1 MWHETSVAAPWSA
14 GSARGSRRVQRG
26 GGLATSSIL
35 VQGSRVARPTPT
47 VRRLALLCAALAGV
61 VLCAPRLELGYF
73 WDDYIFLTAA
83 HADPATF
90 LLPNATTIFYRPIS
104 MGLTF
109 LLLDRMGPWG
119 SIGGHVL
126 NLALAVAAILLVGS
140 LARRVAGFRAGL
152 VAAFAYA
159 GLFAVPSLVAWT
171 TASQDLLAIVF
182 MLLALN
188 ARDAGKLLPAMLA
201 AACALYSKE
210 TALALLPALILWP
223 WPLRRPDRLVP
234 AAVLGVVLVA
244 IWGATHPAGHALLAG
259 GFRSETTGYVHVQD
273 SSLWLSHLASYVLA
287 LAHVPWFGVATE
299 WPQELVGNVA
309 VAVTLVI
316 AGVWLGRSATPR
328 PDRGIV
334 AWRAAVLSSLLI
346 FPPLVMNVVLVGHW
360 TPYYLGLP
368 GVGFAVLLGM
378 LLWSAPLWLAAGVLA
393 LYFVGGVWLR
403 GIHSDAT
410 VRFTERDMVEASNA
424 HRMVEE
430 GFLRARPTLESGA
443 QVYLSIAGTGRLG
456 MTQTLLQG
464 QALRVWYGDHTI
476 QTRTPWE
483 LEDDAKPAHL
493 FYVGSTLEVVEID
506 LRTLEPRGGV
516 PLRDFQQYTGAI
528 RSYAFG
534 LARSGHAD
542 VAAQIL
548 LSLPAPSPLIRSYN
562 ERLAATALLS
572 ADRES
577 EAAALLDRSAPID
590 SSVASA
596 MAAELLLEPKR
607 SYRDADVLRAFQI
620 HGDPDTVYR
629 RYSAWFRQHGYEEQA
644 AAFESKLEAARSS
657 RDR

>member
-1 MWHETSVAAPWSA
+1 M
-14 GSARGSRRVQRG
+14 
-26 GGLATSSIL
+26 
-35 VQGSRVARPTPT
+35 ARPTPT
-47 VRRLALLCAALAGV
+47 ARRLALLCAALAGI

-83 HADPATF
+83 RTEPTTF
-90 LLPNATTIFYRPIS
+90 LLPNETTIFYRPIS

-109 LLLDRMGPWG
+109 LFLDRLGPWG
-119 SIGGHVL
+119 SVAGHVL
-126 NLALAVAAILLVGS
+126 NLVLVVSAILLVGN
-140 LARRVAGFRAGL
+140 LVRRVAGFRAGL

-210 TALALLPALILWP
+210 TALALLPALVLWP
-223 WPLRRPDRLVP
+223 WPVRRPDRLVP
-234 AAVLGVVLVA
+234 AVVLGFVLVA
-244 IWGATHPAGHALLAG
+244 TWGATHPAAHALLAG
-259 GFRSETTGYVHVQD
+259 GFQSGTTGYVHVQE
-273 SSLWLSHLASYVLA
+273 SSRWLSHLTSYLLA
-287 LAHVPWFGVATE
+287 LSHIPAGFAVE
-299 WPQELVGNVA
+299 WPQELTGNAAVA
-309 VAVTLVI
+309 VALVI
-316 AGVWLGRSATPR
+316 AGVWLGRSATTRSDPEV
-328 PDRGIV
+328 V
-334 AWRAAVLSSLLI
+334 AWRAAVLASLLI
-346 FPPLVMNVVLVGHW
+346 LPPLVMNVALVGHW

-368 GVGFAVLLGM
+368 GAGFAVLLGT
-378 LLWSAPLWLAAGVLA
+378 LLWRAPVRLTVGILA
-393 LYFVGGVWLR
+393 LYVVSGVWLR

-410 VRFTERDMVEASNA
+410 VRFTERDMVEANDA
-424 HRMVEE
+424 HRTVED
-430 GFLRARPTLESGA
+430 GFRRARPTLEPGA
-443 QVYLSIAGTGRLG
+443 TVYVSIGGTGKLG

-464 QALRVWYGDHTI
+464 QALRVWYGDPTL

-483 LEDDAKPAHL
+483 LEDTPAPAHL
-493 FYVGSTLEVVEID
+493 FYVGSSLEVVEID
-506 LRTLEPRGGV
+506 RQTLEPMGGA
-516 PLRDFQQYTGAI
+516 PPKDYQQYAGAI

-542 VAAQIL
+542 VAAQIFL
-548 LSLPAPSPLIRSYN
+548 ALPAPSPLIRSYN

-577 EAAALLDRSAPID
+577 EAAALLEQSAPID

-607 SYRDADVLRAFQI
+607 SYRDADVLRAFHI
-620 HGDPDTVYR
+620 SGDPATVYR
-629 RYSAWFRQHGYEEQA
+629 RYSAWFREHGYEEQA
-644 AAFESKLEAARSS
+644 AAFESKLEAAGSATNR
-657 RDR
+657 